1 MKQHTIIGSLIMLAP
16 LLVAYPAQAQ
26 TVTQLDEIHFS
37 GDIDHRLPAPDS
49 STLASIDDTIA
60 VFNINTG
67 TAIGFNDLDTLDNA
81 DLDAFHASVNIC
93 GASLYSLDATA
104 EIAGTVM
111 RPADVFNVTG
121 FKVIDAMAEGIPD
134 GVNINAVSRDLE
146 SCDLVLSIDIHA
158 ELDGTV
164 FAPDDLIAWNSS
176 DGFSLFLATSLGADI
191 DAVHLLDGPNRLL
204 ISTDT
209 DTQILDNIFQDHD
222 IIELTTDTGN
232 ILSTLSFSP
241 SPFDDSW
248 DPADIDALWAA
259 PTVLSGVFQWEAAN
273 IEVLENAGSVDV
285 MIERTNGSQ
294 GSIDVQWST
303 VADSAMD
310 GSDFTGSSDTLTLP
324 DGVTS
329 AMVTVALL
337 DDIDVEGTERFMIRI
352 DSVSDNATIG
362 EIAEVNVIIR
372 DDEDFIFAD
381 GFENEQQ
388 ST

>member
-1 MKQHTIIGSLIMLAP
+1 MKPGLIICSLAILIP
-16 LLVAYPAQAQ
+16 LFVAYPAQAQ
-26 TVTQLDEIHFS
+26 TPTQLDEVHFS

-49 STLASIDDTIA
+49 STLTSIDDTLA
-60 VFNINTG
+60 VFDLNTG

-93 GASLYSLDATA
+93 GASLYSLDATTD
-104 EIAGTVM
+104 IAGTVM

-134 GVNINAVSRDLE
+134 GVNIDAVSRDLE
-146 SCDLVLSIDIHA
+146 SCDLVLSIDVHA

-164 FAPDDLIAWNSS
+164 YAPDDLIAWNGN
-176 DGFSLFLATSLGADI
+176 DGFSLFLATDLGADI
-191 DAVHLLDGPNRLL
+191 DAVHVLDGQDRVL

-222 IIELTTDTGN
+222 VIELTTDTGAPS
-232 ILSTLSFSP
+232 STLSFSP

-248 DPADIDALWAA
+248 EPADIDALWVSA
-259 PTVLSGVFQWEAAN
+259 TVLDGVFQWQTAN
-273 IEVLENAGSVDV
+273 IEVFENAGSVNV
-285 MIERTNGSQ
+285 IIERTNGSQ

-303 VADSAMD
+303 VADSAVD
-310 GSDFTGSSDTLTLP
+310 GADFTGISDTLTFG

-329 AMVTVALL
+329 GIVTVDLL
-337 DDIDVEGTERFMIRI
+337 DDADIEGTERFFLRI
-352 DSVSDNATIG
+352 DSVSGNGTVG
-362 EIAEVNVIIR
+362 EITEVSVIIR

-381 GFENEQQ
+381 GYE
-388 ST
+388 S